1 MQQAKNKKK
10 KQKREQKPVDS
21 YGGGDYISQY
31 SSIMFTFLYIQK
43 EYITCCEATH

>member
-31 SSIMFTFLYIQK
+31 SSIMFTFVYSTRVSNLISK
-43 EYITCCEATH
+43 MH